1 MPPQNGASPSSPS
14 GTPASKGANALAS
27 RITSVLSAS
36 YADLEIRDAL
46 ETLDARGVQ
55 NSAETRRQLRL
66 DVQKEVIQCNGE
78 IIKDFGQV
86 AEQLKRIGT
95 AISSLNN
102 YCADMRGHIAAAN
115 KETDAVLE
123 EANSLISQKKQVESK
138 QQVLNA
144 FAAHFLITE
153 DDVTVLTSTV
163 EPVNEEF
170 FQILTRV
177 KKIHHDCQV
186 LLGTEDQRLGL
197 EVLERSSKQLNSAF
211 QKLYRWIQREFKTL
225 DLENPQI
232 SASVRRSLRVLAE
245 RPALF
250 QSCLDS
256 FAEARESILSDAFH
270 AALTGSTSENHIATK
285 PIEFYAHDPLRYVG
299 DMLAWAHSTTVSE
312 REALENL
319 FISDGEEIKRSIQA
333 GLESEPWLRGDQDA
347 EVFDGRRA
355 LNQLVSR
362 DLAGVARLLRQRT
375 EQVIQSHDDAT
386 LAYKIANL
394 IGFYKGT
401 FAKLLGADSEVLD
414 VFDTLE
420 ASAMRQFRANMRDYV
435 ANVQSDLAVAPADL
449 SPPEFLEEA
458 LQILKVL
465 AKSYDTS
472 LAATDDD
479 GQGFQAVL
487 SEALDPFLSS
497 CENLQKGMKE
507 PDNSI
512 FAVNCL
518 FAAKEILSQ
527 YAFTKERVSDIEDTI
542 QETVAK
548 LTDYQH
554 QYLVNES
561 GLVTLLEALAPI
573 SDSAESLKTVPQL
586 EAFKPDALVSASQQ
600 LDEFLP
606 SALIDAAEN
615 IKQLRNRK
623 MIQDI
628 NEEAAGRFCEDF
640 ELVEGKIIAA
650 DELVDDEEDEDE
662 QEPRLRDLFPRTS
675 GEIRG
680 CMFASTARRFA
691 MSATT
696 TCAPFSQAVVR
707 AMRKLYPRELADNS
721 WDNTGLLLE
730 APFNASRRQ
739 SNTVLLTIDLTKA
752 VADEAIALN
761 SSIVVAYHPIIFR
774 GLKSLTLA
782 DTQQQSLLRLA
793 SHGISVYCPHTALDA
808 APGGLGD
815 WLANIVTGTKN
826 VGQSPG
832 AGQLEPSN
840 PTEEN
845 NDDPFI
851 EKKRP
856 TFTLNHHPSQR
867 TLQFGKLLTSTAPV
881 TAPHKREVIKPQTPE
896 LASHP
901 NAGMGRIV
909 RFDDAQPL
917 PTLLDRIGKGLNNP
931 KGFPIA
937 IPQGKTISDMQIKS
951 VGICAGSGSGLLSGL
966 DVDLLFT
973 GELDHHAALAAIEQG
988 RVVISLFHSNSER
1001 GFLAE
1006 VMSTQ
1011 LEDAVDEE
1019 WKKVREEYK
1028 DNGEFREAL
1037 ADEEVIVEVS
1047 EADRDPYA

>member
-1 MPPQNGASPSSPS
+1 MTTSYFHDRAAPASQNGASPSSPW

-115 KETDAVLE
+115 KETDPVLE
-123 EANSLISQKKQVESK
+123 EATSLVSQKKQVESK

-144 FAAHFLITE
+144 FTAHFLITE
-153 DDVTVLTSTV
+153 EDVTVLTSTA

-186 LLGTEDQRLGL
+186 LLGTEDQRLGI

-245 RPALF
+245 RPTLF

-347 EVFDGRRA
+347 EVFDGRKA

-518 FAAKEILSQ
+518 FAAKEVLSQ
-527 YAFTKERVSDIEDTI
+527 YAFTKERVSDLEDTI
-542 QETVAK
+542 QETVVK

-628 NEEAAGRFCEDF
+628 TEEAAGKFCEDF

-650 DELVDDEEDEDE
+650 DELMDDEEEEGEE

-675 GEIRG
+675 GEIR
-680 CMFASTARRFA
+680 
-691 MSATT
+691 
-696 TCAPFSQAVVR
+696 
-707 AMRKLYPRELADNS
+707 
-721 WDNTGLLLE
+721 
-730 APFNASRRQ
+730 
-739 SNTVLLTIDLTKA
+739 VLL
-752 VADEAIALN
+752 
-761 SSIVVAYHPIIFR
+761 S
-774 GLKSLTLA
+774 
-782 DTQQQSLLRLA
+782 
-793 SHGISVYCPHTALDA
+793 
-808 APGGLGD
+808 
-815 WLANIVTGTKN
+815 
-826 VGQSPG
+826 
-832 AGQLEPSN
+832 
-840 PTEEN
+840 
-845 NDDPFI
+845 
-851 EKKRP
+851 
-856 TFTLNHHPSQR
+856 
-867 TLQFGKLLTSTAPV
+867 
-881 TAPHKREVIKPQTPE
+881 
-896 LASHP
+896 
-901 NAGMGRIV
+901 
-909 RFDDAQPL
+909 
-917 PTLLDRIGKGLNNP
+917 
-931 KGFPIA
+931 
-937 IPQGKTISDMQIKS
+937 
-951 VGICAGSGSGLLSGL
+951 
-966 DVDLLFT
+966 
-973 GELDHHAALAAIEQG
+973 
-988 RVVISLFHSNSER
+988 
-1001 GFLAE
+1001 
-1006 VMSTQ
+1006 
-1011 LEDAVDEE
+1011 
-1019 WKKVREEYK
+1019 
-1028 DNGEFREAL
+1028 
-1037 ADEEVIVEVS
+1037 
-1047 EADRDPYA
+1047 